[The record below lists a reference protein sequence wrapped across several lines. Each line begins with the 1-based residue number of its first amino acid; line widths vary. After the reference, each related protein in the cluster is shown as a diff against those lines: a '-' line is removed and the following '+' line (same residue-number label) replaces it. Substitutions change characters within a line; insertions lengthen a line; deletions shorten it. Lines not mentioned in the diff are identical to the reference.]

1 MHFRRV
7 FRITAKIKALTR
19 NFVSRGSISE
29 KRMEDSGTT
38 KFVGAIDEGTSS
50 ARFIIYRA
58 GSDVPICSHQLDVN
72 SFYPKEGWVEQ
83 DPIEIY
89 EVVKK
94 CINVTMD
101 EFQKKGKELKDL
113 VAVGITNQ
121 RESSVVWDRD
131 TGKPL
136 YNAIIWLD
144 NRTSVTVDQLV
155 ASIPNNSKNIEY
167 LKPLCG
173 LPLSPYFSALKL
185 RWLRDNADSVRKAMD
200 EGNAM
205 FGTIDTWLI
214 YNLTGGARNGGLHLT
229 DVTNASR
236 TMLMN
241 IETLQWDRHLLD
253 FFGLPNSIL
262 PDILSSSELYGYV
275 KETKIQG
282 VPITADLGD
291 QQAALVGQQCLQRG
305 QAKATYG
312 TGCFLLYNTGPSV
325 VHSTHGLLTTVG
337 YQLGRN
343 ATPMYALEGSVA
355 IAGVA
360 LKWLR
365 ENLGLFGSITQVEPM
380 ASMVDNSLDVY
391 FVPAFSGLYAPYWNQ
406 EARGIIC
413 GLSEDTTSE
422 HVVRATL
429 ESICFQVRDI
439 LESMRKDCGIPLTK
453 LMVDGGMTINNLF
466 LQLQSDLVG
475 INVIKSKL
483 PETTALGAALAAYK
497 AVEPSFKIET
507 ELSKGVTRKTYTPTI
522 NDNERDVRYD
532 KWKMAVERAIGWD
545 AAVPPRSDYFQ

>member
-1 MHFRRV
+1 
-7 FRITAKIKALTR
+7 
-19 NFVSRGSISE
+19 
-29 KRMEDSGTT
+29 MEEGGTT

-58 GSDVPICSHQLDVN
+58 GSDAAICSHQLDVT

-89 EVVKK
+89 QVVKT
-94 CINVTMD
+94 CIDVTME
-101 EFQKKGKELKDL
+101 EFKKKGKKLKDL

-121 RESSVVWDRD
+121 RESSIVWDRR

-155 ASIPNNSKNIEY
+155 ESIPNNSKNIEY

-185 RWLRDNADSVRKAMD
+185 RWLRDNVPAVTKAMND
-200 EGNAM
+200 GDAM

-214 YNLTGGARNGGLHLT
+214 YNLTGGVNGGVHLT

-253 FFGLPNSIL
+253 FFGLPTSIL
-262 PDILSSSELYGYV
+262 PQIVSSCEKYGEI
-275 KETKIQG
+275 KETKIEG

-291 QQAALVGQQCLQRG
+291 QQAALVGQQCFQRG

-365 ENLGLFGSITQVEPM
+365 ENLGLFGSVTQVEPM

-439 LESMRKDCGIPLTK
+439 LESMKKDCGIPLTK
-453 LMVDGGMTINNLF
+453 LMVDGGMTVNNLF

-475 INVIKSKL
+475 ISVIKSKI

-497 AVEPSFKIET
+497 AVEPSFKLEM
-507 ELSKGVTRKTYTPTI
+507 ELSKSTARKTYTPTI
-522 NDNERDVRYD
+522 NDNERDVRYA

>member
-1 MHFRRV
+1 MKS
-7 FRITAKIKALTR
+7 T
-19 NFVSRGSISE
+19 
-29 KRMEDSGTT
+29 METDDFTYKSGVKMEGSGTT

-58 GSDVPICSHQLDVN
+58 GSDVPICSHQLDVK

-94 CINVTMD
+94 CIDVTMD
-101 EFQKKGKELKDL
+101 EFQKKGKKLKDL

-185 RWLRDNADSVRKAMD
+185 RWLRDNVDSVRKAMH

-262 PDILSSSELYGYV
+262 PDIVSSSELYGYV
-275 KETKIQG
+275 KETKIEG

-337 YQLGRN
+337 YQLGHN

-365 ENLGLFGSITQVEPM
+365 ENL
-380 ASMVDNSLDVY
+380 
-391 FVPAFSGLYAPYWNQ
+391 
-406 EARGIIC
+406 
-413 GLSEDTTSE
+413 DTTSE

-522 NDNERDVRYD
+522 NDNERDVRYA

-545 AAVPPRSDYFQ
+545 AAVPPRSDYFE

>member
-1 MHFRRV
+1 
-7 FRITAKIKALTR
+7 
-19 NFVSRGSISE
+19 
-29 KRMEDSGTT
+29 MEDTGTT

-58 GSDVPICSHQLDVN
+58 GSDVPICSHQLDVT

-94 CINVTMD
+94 CIDVTME
-101 EFQKKGKELKDL
+101 EFQKKGKTLEDL

-185 RWLRDNADSVRKAMD
+185 RWLRDNVESVRKAMD

-205 FGTIDTWLI
+205 FGTIDSWLI

-262 PDILSSSELYGYV
+262 PDIVSSSELYGYI

-439 LESMRKDCGIPLTK
+439 LESMKKDCGIPLTK
-453 LMVDGGMTINNLF
+453 LMVDGGMTVNKLF

-475 INVIKSKL
+475 ISVIKSKL

-507 ELSKGVTRKTYTPTI
+507 ELSKGVTRKTFTPTI
-522 NDNERDVRYD
+522 NDNERDVRYA

-545 AAVPPRSDYFQ
+545 AAVPPRSDYFE